1 MFIPL
6 PLIVS
11 EKRKKVVF
19 MTHSPILMPNADNIR
34 QSTPMQPHAYIARH

>member
-19 MTHSPILMPNADNIR
+19 MTPSPILMQNAENIR
-34 QSTPMQPHAYIARH
+34 QSFSFQPYAYIARH

>member
-1 MFIPL
+1 MLIPL

-19 MTHSPILMPNADNIR
+19 MTHSPILMQNAENIR
-34 QSTPMQPHAYIARH
+34 QSPPIQPHAYIARH